1 MSRKLRFIHLEDL
14 LGRGVLAEDGRRV
27 GRIEEIR
34 AERRGDDYEVTEYL
48 LGPGALVER
57 LSIVHRLL
65 GRQPRMSVAR
75 WNQIDITAPGRPR
88 LTCPFDELE
97 VKR

>member
-1 MSRKLRFIHLEDL
+1 MSRKVRFVHLEDL
-14 LGRGVLAEDGRRV
+14 LGRRVLAEDNHPV

-34 AERRGDDYEVTEYL
+34 AERRGDDYELTQYL

-57 LSIVHRLL
+57 LSIVCRLL
-65 GRQPRMSVAR
+65 GRDLRMYVAR
-75 WNQIDITAPGRPR
+75 WDQIDVTASDHPR
-88 LTCPFDELE
+88 LTCPVDELE